1 LSADD
6 SRHRDPI
13 WAQIVRWRGIALA
26 AVAIVVTLWL
36 ALTNQLTLYINPNY
50 IVFTAFMAVVALA
63 LLIASFVVKH
73 GHSHDEVPTQTQKA
87 VTIIGAALT
96 LLLAVA
102 MVVVPPA
109 TLSSATALQRDVN
122 STAVGASSQT
132 VAATSSAS
140 NATFEK
146 FTVIDWSALLQQ
158 TSEPSFYQGK
168 PANVVGFV
176 TSDSTDPA
184 NLFYVTRFVI
194 TCCAVDAQPVGVPVY
209 LPYWK
214 QKYPQDKWVKIAGGF
229 VADPSKKSSE
239 KIALVPSAITVVAT
253 PSQPYL
259 F

>member
-6 SRHRDPI
+6 VRHRDSV
-13 WAQIVRWRGIALA
+13 WEQIVRWRGIALA
-26 AVAIVVTLWL
+26 AVAVVVTLWL
-36 ALTNQLTLYINPNY
+36 ALTNKLSLYINPNY
-50 IVFTAFMAVVALA
+50 IVFTAIMAVVALA

-73 GHSHDEVPTQTQKA
+73 GHSHDEVPTRTQKV
-87 VTIIGAALT
+87 VTIVGAVLT

-109 TLSSATALQRDVN
+109 PLTSATALQRDVN
-122 STAVGASSQT
+122 STTVGASSQS

-146 FTVIDWSALLQQ
+146 FTVVDWAALLQQ

-209 LPYWK
+209 LPNWK
-214 QKYPQDKWVKIAGGF
+214 QKYPEDKWVQVSGGF
-229 VADPSKKSSE
+229 EVDPSKKSSE
-239 KIALVPSAITVVAT
+239 KIALIPSAIKIIAT